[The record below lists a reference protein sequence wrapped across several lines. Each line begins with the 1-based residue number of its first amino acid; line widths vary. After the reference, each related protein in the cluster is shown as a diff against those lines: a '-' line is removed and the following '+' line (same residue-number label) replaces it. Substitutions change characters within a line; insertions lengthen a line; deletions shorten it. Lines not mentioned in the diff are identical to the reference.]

1 MNADL
6 KILYIDDDT
15 SYHTSIKELLE
26 GEECCGY
33 TLQIECTD
41 SFETGILAS
50 SQYHLVILD
59 LYRGQ
64 AMQGGENVGSNSY
77 KEIQEK
83 IFIPI
88 IFFSGYPKD
97 VAELRSQVIG
107 VATKGDGGFDE
118 LKSEIERLTKN
129 NLPILK
135 EKVHAFIEDEFKKY
149 FWGTI
154 QPKNNIFKPE
164 AEDLSL
170 GYMLLR
176 NMADT
181 LSRDNI
187 QQLLGDDTIKEDK
200 VHPMELYIY
209 PTDTTTEYQTGEIIK
224 NTETNDIFV
233 ILTPSCDLVERVR
246 KGVAG
251 RNASFVLLVKT
262 TKLTDTVEYQ
272 TFLENPNK
280 DNINKV
286 DSLIRNNTRDR
297 YFFLPQTPF
306 IENRVIDFQ
315 NKEIVSYEQ
324 LCANFERIAKLDN
337 PYAQSMAATHARYY
351 NRIGCPDIDSEY
363 IINGLLEIVR

>member
-1 MNADL
+1 MSDTI
-6 KILYIDDDT
+6 KILYVDDDIENFNDLKDVLNGKT
-15 SYHTSIKELLE
+15 INGYEITIDSEIYFEHAVEKSLE
-26 GEECCGY
+26 Y
-33 TLQIECTD
+33 NLI
-41 SFETGILAS
+41 
-50 SQYHLVILD
+50 ILD
-59 LYRGQ
+59 LFKGN
-64 AMQGGENVGSNSY
+64 AMSGGVDKGSAIYDS
-77 KEIQEK
+77 IRSS
-83 IFIPI
+83 IFVPI
-88 IFFSGYPKD
+88 IFYSANPAS
-97 VAELRSQVIG
+97 VAHLRSQVVG
-107 VATKGDGGFDE
+107 VANKLDAIE
-118 LKSEIERLTKN
+118 SLLSEIERLTKH
-129 NLPILK
+129 NLPLLK
-135 EKVHAFIEDEFKKY
+135 EKVHAFIEEEFKKY
-149 FWGTI
+149 FWGII
-154 QPKNNIFKPE
+154 QPQNNIFKPE
-164 AEDLSL
+164 SDDFSL

-187 QQLLGDDTIKEDK
+187 RQLLGDDTIKEDK
-200 VHPMELYIY
+200 VHPMEFYIY

-224 NTETNDIFV
+224 NKETNEIFV
-233 ILTPSCDLVERVR
+233 ILTPSCDLVERVK

-262 TKLTDTVEYQ
+262 TKLTDTIEYQ
-272 TFLENPNK
+272 TFLENPIK
-280 DNINKV
+280 DNKNKV

-324 LCANFERIAKLDN
+324 LCAKFERIAKLDN

>member
-1 MNADL
+1 MNTDL
-6 KILYIDDDT
+6 KVLYIDDDK
-15 SYHTSIKELLE
+15 SHHNDIKELLA

-164 AEDLSL
+164 ADNLSL

-187 QQLLGDDTIKEDK
+187 RQLLGDDTIKEDK
-200 VHPMELYIY
+200 VHPMEFYIY

-224 NTETNDIFV
+224 NKETDEIFV
-233 ILTPSCDLVERVR
+233 ILTPSCDFIKRGTSERKVDHI
-246 KGVAG
+246 
-251 RNASFVLLVKT
+251 LLLKT
-262 TKLTDTVEYQ
+262 ILLTETKEYKRY
-272 TFLENPNK
+272 NK
-280 DNINKV
+280 DKDKYAESLKQFINSSKG
-286 DSLIRNNTRDR
+286 DR

-337 PYAQSMAATHARYY
+337 PYAQSMSATYTRYY
-351 NRIGCPDIDSEY
+351 NRIGFPDIDCDY
-363 IINGLLEIVR
+363 ILGLL